1 MGVGHPFLA
10 QQGRPALQDSGDPWA
25 CAVDLELSAGP
36 SGGAS
41 SPALDV
47 KQCFPESWAMRML
60 KSLMRLIFEKGS
72 EERCVWFEEIV
83 IFQKILRSDFCAE
96 NVAEGNG

>member
-1 MGVGHPFLA
+1 
-10 QQGRPALQDSGDPWA
+10 
-25 CAVDLELSAGP
+25 
-36 SGGAS
+36 
-41 SPALDV
+41 
-47 KQCFPESWAMRML
+47 MRML